1 MKILYI
7 VPYVPNLIR
16 ARAVNLIRAL
26 TRRGN
31 QVTVAT
37 LTANDQDRRDVE
49 GLSAECTQVFAVDQP
64 AWRSLLNAGL
74 AVPSKKPLQAVY
86 SWNPGLLQQ
95 ILSRLESG
103 QNTPAFEVIHFEHLR
118 GAQYGVKLRRYLE
131 QKGMR
136 IPIVWDSV
144 DCISYLFKQSSVQ
157 SHKLTSRLITRFE
170 LPRTQ
175 AYERWLVKQF
185 DQVLVTSSKD
195 RKAFQSLLAAEA
207 DSANINVLP
216 NGVDLEYFI
225 PDPGCEREPA
235 TLVVS
240 GKMSYHANITMVLR
254 LFSEIMPQIWQ
265 QRPDVRVW
273 IVGKDPPK
281 ELQAL
286 DDPPRVV
293 VTGSVPDIRPYLRAA
308 SIALAPLTY
317 GAGIQNK
324 VLEAMA
330 CGTPVVSTPLAMSGL
345 ETATGEELI
354 VADNPL
360 EFSQTV
366 LALLDDPLKRQEL
379 SKAGRSYVERHHN
392 WDQIAAQLEAIY
404 SRASYQK

>member
-49 GLSAECTQVFAVDQP
+49 GLRAECTQVFAVDQP

-118 GAQYGVKLRRYLE
+118 GAQYGVELRRYRE
-131 QKGMR
+131 QKGVR
-136 IPIVWDSV
+136 IPIIWDSV
-144 DCISYLFKQSSVQ
+144 DCISYLFKQSSAQ

-308 SIALAPLTY
+308 SVALAPLTY

-354 VADNPL
+354 VADNPA